1 MAVIRVLLADDE
13 LAIRAGFRAILESD
27 PEIEVVPAVA
37 ATGRQ
42 AVTLTLSERPDV
54 VLMDI
59 RMPELDGLAAVEQIR
74 SARPRQAV
82 LIVTTFG
89 DDDYIARAVR
99 LGVNGFLVKSG
110 DPYDL
115 IRGVKAAAAGG
126 ATLSPAVAAHLI
138 EVLRTTSTTPMQDAS
153 RAVANLTPRERDVL
167 TLLARGRSNAEIAAE
182 LFLVEGTVKGYLR
195 DIFTRLG
202 VRNRVQAAILAHHA
216 GLA

>member
-1 MAVIRVLLADDE
+1 MIRVLLADDE

>member
-42 AVTLTLSERPDV
+42 AVTLTLAERPDV

-74 SARPRQAV
+74 RARPLQAV